1 MLHSAAEDIL
11 AYMSFPAEHWRQ
23 IHSTNPLER
32 LNREIGRRADVVAIF
47 PNRNSALRLIG
58 AVLAEQNDEWA
69 AATRR
74 YFSQESM
81 DLRHRRQP
89 A

>member
-1 MLHSAAEDIL
+1 
-11 AYMSFPAEHWRQ
+11 MSFPHEHWAQ

-47 PNRNSALRLIG
+47 PNRRAVLRLIG
-58 AVLAEQNDEWA
+58 AVLMEQNDEWA

-81 DLRHRRQP
+81 AKIYADSLSKDEATPSLSP
-89 A
+89 AI